1 MKNNPKDLQ
10 SIKGSGMDL
19 PSKPLPPG
27 TLYVVCLNKPLID
40 LWAMS
45 DRNMYDTPVTKRSS
59 AHTSLNSH
67 LQSDDKI
74 PVMLSPEEEM
84 LLYNEGL
91 TDWY

>member
-1 MKNNPKDLQ
+1 MKNNSKDLQ
-10 SIKGSGMDL
+10 SIKGSGTDI

-45 DRNMYDTPVTKRSS
+45 DRYTYDTSVTYRSS
-59 AHTSLNSH
+59 VHTSLNSH
-67 LQSDDKI
+67 LQNDDKV

>member
-1 MKNNPKDLQ
+1 MKNNSKNLQ
-10 SIKGSGMDL
+10 SIKGSGTDI

-45 DRNMYDTPVTKRSS
+45 DRNAYDTSVTNRSMF
-59 AHTSLNSH
+59 HTSLNSH
-67 LQSDDKI
+67 LQIDDKI
-74 PVMLSPEEEM
+74 PVILSSEEEM